1 LVQNRF
7 ADHWDVESDRI
18 PPLIATMSK
27 PDRVDAPR
35 MEFTLHDAVCL
46 VGEHVVLF
54 CGLLLSIF
62 KYLPRL
68 ILLINLVYVETY
80 CDRQVVEQGLT
91 PGMALRAC

>member
-1 LVQNRF
+1 MQNRF

-18 PPLIATMSK
+18 PLIATMSK

-54 CGLLLSIF
+54 CGLLPSIF

-68 ILLINLVYVETY
+68 ILL
-80 CDRQVVEQGLT
+80 
-91 PGMALRAC
+91 M